1 VKHSDSNKSAL
12 INQED
17 AVLVMIDMQDKL
29 FRAMSEKEILMSN
42 VLKLIKFSRIL
53 KLPVVVTEQQK
64 LGNTLYVIRE
74 QLPDMTPICK
84 SCFNCFGADGFSES
98 LRRLN
103 RKTLIVIGTEA
114 HICVTQTVLHALSD
128 YHAHVVSD
136 AVSSRNPNDCA
147 VALQRMAAAG
157 ATITTSEMV
166 MYELLKEAGTDT
178 FREALELVK

>member
-1 VKHSDSNKSAL
+1 MKHSDSNKSAL
-12 INQED
+12 IDQDD

-29 FRAMSEKEILMSN
+29 FRAMWDKEILMSN
-42 VLKLIKFSRIL
+42 VLKLTKFSRIMN
-53 KLPVVVTEQQK
+53 LPVIVTEQQK

-74 QLPDMTPICK
+74 HLPEMKPICK
-84 SCFNCFGADGFSES
+84 LCFNCFGADGFSES
-98 LRRLN
+98 LSRLN

-128 YHAHVVSD
+128 YHVHVVSD
-136 AVSSRNPNDCA
+136 AVSSRNPNDCE
-147 VALQRMAAAG
+147 VALQRMDAAG

-178 FREALELVK
+178 FKEALALIK